1 MDILPPYFYSG
12 TDGMATEGG
21 EKMWM
26 LCHFSRV
33 FLYRPAAG
41 NALMDAAGGVEEVY
55 RMGSAEID
63 RMAGAEGLGGRLFD
77 RAEQQVSAAE
87 AEWCLRH
94 KVSIIERL
102 SPDYP
107 ELLRECADAPAVLY
121 YRGVSPL
128 GELLGE
134 CGGKVLGVV
143 GTRLATLYGVE
154 MCGEIISC
162 IADQGYNPLIVSG
175 LARGIDIAA
184 HRAAMECGL
193 RTLAVLPCGIDT
205 VYPAAHRQDAVR
217 MVGNGGILTEFPR
230 GITPK
235 PLNLLKR
242 NRIIAGMCQAVLVCE
257 SRTAGGS
264 MSTVRC
270 ANSYGRDVFAVPGR
284 VTDVNSSGC
293 NYLIYKN
300 MAAICMS
307 AQIIPEELGWSKF
320 SPQDGSGSPEAYNR
334 EKLLLTLSSVRYTG
348 TDGLVE
354 RSGLTLAEVLLA
366 LAELEADGRIRQ
378 NDRGEYALC

>member
-1 MDILPPYFYSG
+1 M
-12 TDGMATEGG
+12 TTE
-21 EKMWM
+21 ERENMWM

-41 NALMDAAGGVEEVY
+41 NALTDAAGGIAGVF
-55 RMGSAEID
+55 RMERAEID
-63 RMAGAEGLGGRLFD
+63 RMAGAEGFGRRLLD
-77 RAEQQVSAAE
+77 KAEQQESAAE
-87 AEWCLRH
+87 AEWCLKH
-94 KVSIIERL
+94 KVCVIDRL

-107 ELLRECADAPAVLY
+107 GLLRECADAPAVLY
-121 YRGVSPL
+121 YRGVCPL

-143 GTRLATLYGVE
+143 GTRLASVYGIE
-154 MCGEIISC
+154 MCGEIISR
-162 IADQGYNPLIVSG
+162 IADEGYNPLIVSG
-175 LARGIDIAA
+175 LARGIDIEA

-193 RTLAVLPCGIDT
+193 RTVAVLPCGLDT
-205 VYPAAHRQDAVR
+205 LYPAAHRQDAVR
-217 MVGNGGILTEFPR
+217 MVECGGVLTEFPR

-257 SRTAGGS
+257 TRMAGGS

-284 VTDVNSSGC
+284 MTDANSSGC

-300 MAAICMS
+300 LAAICTN

-320 SPQDGSGSPEAYNR
+320 TEQTGAGSPEAYNR
-334 EKLLLTLSSVRYTG
+334 EKILLTLSSVRYAG

-366 LAELEADGRIRQ
+366 IAELEADGKIRQ